1 MISLQAACHKKTL
14 QLRRILINYTFL
26 PAKFSDSE
34 LTELIAKLIEKLNL
48 ISPSEMGAAMK
59 ELKSSGDPRID
70 MGKASQIVKELLA
83 TK

>member
-1 MISLQAACHKKTL
+1 MVSFSKTVTLSLSAVSADNL
-14 QLRRILINYTFL
+14 
-26 PAKFSDSE
+26 SDCSVVIEE
-34 LTELIAKLIEKLNL
+34 LTEVIAKLVEKLNL
-48 ISPSEMGAAMK
+48 SGPSDMGAAMK